1 MTRGAP
7 SGLPAQA
14 ELFDDGAI
22 PPHIIAI
29 EVTQE
34 PSPLADHLQKAAPR
48 RMVVLVLPEVIRE
61 FGDPSREDSHLDL
74 DRAFIGRVPPMFL
87 DYRRLRRLVQLV
99 SVSCEFP
106 QIKYRTARWNRT
118 RVSAIYTGLFVEN
131 PHAKKRRPR
140 GRTKYNTQGRRILRY
155 DGARRRRDPG
165 RAATHRNQV
174 HGPAHGAFYEGHSNL
189 SHIHIEEK
197 TVLVSAL
204 VN

>member
-48 RMVVLVLPEVIRE
+48 RMIVLMLPEVIRE

-74 DRAFIGRVPPMFL
+74 DRAFIGRVPPVFL

-140 GRTKYNTQGRRILRY
+140 GRTKYNTQAGGSCGTTALDDAAIRVGRRHIATKSM
-155 DGARRRRDPG
+155 ARRTARYTRG
-165 RAATHRNQV
+165 IQISRI
-174 HGPAHGAFYEGHSNL
+174 Y
-189 SHIHIEEK
+189 I
-197 TVLVSAL
+197 
-204 VN
+204 